1 MFRKTL
7 LLGVLLMVLTGCQT
21 HTNKKAPTGVGTP
34 PPSSLTEGGASAT
47 HIVRLENGLTVLIKQ
62 DDRFPLVNARLYVHA
77 GSGYETPEIAGIS
90 HLLEHMVFKGTKKRG
105 PGQSARDIEGVGGS
119 MNAATSFDY
128 TVYYVE
134 VPEDKWKIGLDVI
147 TDMAFSATI
156 DPDELASERLVVL
169 EELERGEDTPGSRLF
184 KTLQGMVWQGTT
196 YEWPIIGS
204 RETVSAITD
213 KDIHAYVAAHYQPQS
228 MLLSVVGKVDP
239 DAVLAEARRLLGGL
253 KNTRPFSPPEP
264 IAVPAEGVGP
274 QVVILPG
281 KWNKVY
287 LGATFPIP
295 HAASGKIPGLE
306 LLCQLLG
313 GDDSSRLYRTFK
325 YEKQLVDD
333 ISLSPLSIE
342 RGGMLYLS
350 ATLDADKL
358 EPFWTE
364 LMAEMASFDP
374 QSFTDREIERARL
387 NLEDSLFLTKE
398 TLSGL
403 ASKLGYFQFF
413 ENGEQAEQ
421 NYLISLAQTGRDEL
435 GALYE
440 EFMRPDRLA
449 ACVLTP
455 EDATTTAETLTA
467 IAQAGWPAKP
477 LTAAQQA
484 ASMPDQA
491 REIAL
496 PGGNTLV
503 VLPDD
508 TLPYTAMS
516 IYWTGGDGELTPDQ
530 QGLAALTAK
539 ALTRGT
545 MAMSAT
551 EIQDFLGDHAA
562 SVGASSGRNVFA
574 LESKFP
580 TRFTGEV
587 LPLLRDILTAPAFD
601 PGEIERSRQ
610 DQIAAIKR
618 REDQPLG
625 LAFRHLFPFLYKTG
639 PYAMLHQGTIEGVEA
654 MTQEDIMRFWGRQSM
669 QPFVLA
675 VCGQFDSQEI
685 EAFAAELSRTMT
697 APGSAY
703 QYTSPQWNE
712 ARETTLHLPDRNQ
725 SHLIMAFP
733 APGRSDSDTSAE
745 LELLKAA
752 LSGQSGLLF
761 RDLRDKQ
768 GLAYSVTSLLWQS
781 RETGFIALYIGTS
794 PDKVDQSLD
803 GFRRILADLAA
814 TPLPEAE
821 LERAR
826 NILTGDY
833 YQEHQSLISRSREA
847 ATLLVQGFDRA
858 YDQDI
863 IERART
869 VTPEQIRQLV
879 RKYMDPDKAYLMQVT
894 P

>member
-1 MFRKTL
+1 MFRKFL
-7 LLGVLLMVLTGCQT
+7 LLGVLIMVLTGCQT
-21 HTNKKAPTGVGTP
+21 HTNKKSPAGAAASP
-34 PPSSLTEGGASAT
+34 PLLLAERSSEDT

-77 GSGYETPEIAGIS
+77 GSGYETPETAGIS
-90 HLLEHMVFKGTKKRG
+90 HLLEHMVFKGTRKRG
-105 PGQSARDIEGVGGS
+105 PGQSARDIEAVGGS

-134 VPEDKWKIGLDVI
+134 VPDDKWKIGLDVI
-147 TDMAFSATI
+147 TDMAFNAVI
-156 DPDELASERLVVL
+156 DPEELASERLVVL
-169 EELERGEDTPGSRLF
+169 EELERGEDAPSSRLF

-196 YEWPIIGS
+196 YEWPIIGY
-204 RETVSAITD
+204 RETVSTLTD
-213 KDIHAYVAAHYQPQS
+213 KDIHAYVAEHYQPQS
-228 MLLSVVGKVDP
+228 MLLAVVGKVDP

-264 IAVPAEGVGP
+264 VAVPAEGDGP
-274 QVVILPG
+274 RVVTLPG

-295 HAASGKIPGLE
+295 HAASGKIPGIE

-313 GDDSSRLYRTFK
+313 GGDSSRLYRTFK
-325 YEKQLVDD
+325 YDKQLVDD

-364 LMAEMASFDP
+364 LMTELASFDP
-374 QSFTDREIERARL
+374 RDFTDREIERARL

-413 ENGEQAEQ
+413 ENGEQAER
-421 NYLISLAQTGRDEL
+421 NYLYTLSHTGRDEL
-435 GALYE
+435 KSLYGE
-440 EFMRPDRLA
+440 YLRPDRLA

-455 EDATTTAETLTA
+455 EGAATTGERLTA
-467 IAQAGWPAKP
+467 ITEESWPLKP

-484 ASMPDQA
+484 AGMPSKA

-503 VLPDD
+503 LLPDE

-516 IYWTGGDGELTPDQ
+516 IYWTGGDGELTPSQ

-545 MAMSAT
+545 MTMSAT
-551 EIQDFLGDHAA
+551 GIQDFLADHAA
-562 SVGASSGRNVFA
+562 NVGASSGRNVFA
-574 LESKFP
+574 LETKFP
-580 TRFTGEV
+580 SRFTDEV
-587 LPLLRDILTAPAFD
+587 LPLVRDILTAPAFD
-601 PGEIERSRQ
+601 AAEIERARQ
-610 DQIAAIKR
+610 DQIAAIRR

-639 PYAMLHQGTIEGVEA
+639 PYALLHQGTIEEVEA
-654 MTQEDIMRFWGRQSM
+654 MAREDVVRFWGRQSM

-675 VCGQFDSQEI
+675 VCGQFDSQAI
-685 EAFAAELSRTMT
+685 EDFAAGLSRTMT
-697 APGSAY
+697 APGTAY
-703 QYTSPQWNE
+703 EYTTPEWNE
-712 ARETTLHLPDRNQ
+712 AREITLHLPDRNQ

-733 APGRSDSDTSAE
+733 APGRADADASAG

-761 RDLRDKQ
+761 RDLRDGQ

-781 RETGFIALYIGTS
+781 RNTGFIALYIGTS
-794 PDKVDQSLD
+794 PDKTDQSLQ

-814 TPLPEAE
+814 NPLPEAE

-833 YQEHQSLISRSREA
+833 YQERQSLISRSREA
-847 ATLLVQGFDRA
+847 ASLLTQGFARE

-869 VTPEQIRQLV
+869 VTPERIRQLV
-879 RKYMDPDKAYLMQVT
+879 REYLNPDKAYLMQVT

>member
-1 MFRKTL
+1 MLKKIL
-7 LLGVLLMVLTGCQT
+7 LLGGLIMVLTGCQA
-21 HTNKKAPTGVGTP
+21 HMNKKNATKTTAPALP
-34 PPSSLTEGGASAT
+34 ALAERDAAQP
-47 HIVRLENGLTVLIKQ
+47 HIVRLKNGLTVLIKQ

-77 GSGYETPEIAGIS
+77 GSGYETPRTAGIS

-105 PGQSARDIEGVGGS
+105 PGQSARDIEAVGGS

-134 VPEDKWKIGLDVI
+134 VPDDKWALGLDVI
-147 TDMAFSATI
+147 TDMAFNPTI
-156 DPDELASERLVVL
+156 DPDELASEKQVVL
-169 EELERGEDTPGSRLF
+169 EELERGEDTPGSKLF
-184 KTLQGMVWQGTT
+184 KTLQGMVWQGSS
-196 YEWPIIGS
+196 YEWPIIGY
-204 RETVSAITD
+204 RETVSAMTD
-213 KDIHAYVAAHYQPQS
+213 KDIRAYIAENYQPQS
-228 MLLSVVGKVDP
+228 MLLTVVGKVDP
-239 DAVLAEARRLLGGL
+239 DAVLAEAERLLGGL

-264 IAVPAEGVGP
+264 IAVPPAGDGP
-274 QVVILPG
+274 RVVKLTG

-295 HAASGKIPGLE
+295 QGTSAKIAGLE
-306 LLCQLLG
+306 LLCQLLA

-333 ISLSPLSIE
+333 LSISPLSLE

-358 EPFWTE
+358 EPFWAG
-364 LMAEMASFDP
+364 LMAELAAFDP
-374 QSFTDREIERARL
+374 GDFTDREIERARL

-413 ENGEQAEQ
+413 ENGEQAER
-421 NYLISLAQTGRDEL
+421 NYLFALGQTGRDEL
-435 GALYE
+435 KALYD
-440 EFMRPDRLA
+440 EFVRPDQLA

-455 EDATTTAETLTA
+455 EDAATTAETLEE
-467 IAQAGWPAKP
+467 IARASWPAAP
-477 LTAAQQA
+477 PAAAQQL
-484 ASMPDQA
+484 ASMPDEAQ
-491 REIAL
+491 EIAL

-503 VLPDD
+503 LLPDD
-508 TLPYTAMS
+508 TLPYTALS

-551 EIQDFLGDHAA
+551 EVQDFLADNAA
-562 SVGASSGRNVFA
+562 SVGASSGRNVFT

-580 TRFTGEV
+580 ARFSDKV
-587 LPLLRDILTAPAFD
+587 LPLVRDILTAPAFD
-601 PGEIERSRQ
+601 SGEIERARQ
-610 DQIAAIKR
+610 DQIAAIRR

-639 PYAMLHQGTIEGVEA
+639 PYALLHQGTVEGVQA
-654 MTQEDIMRFWGRQSM
+654 MTQADIMRFWGRQSM
-669 QPFVLA
+669 QPFVFA
-675 VCGQFDSQEI
+675 VCGQFDRDEI
-685 EAFAAELSRTMT
+685 ERFAATLSKTLT

-703 QYTSPQWNE
+703 QFATPQWND
-712 ARETTLHLPDRNQ
+712 ARETTLTLPDRSQ

-733 APGRSDSDTSAE
+733 TPGRADSETSAR

-781 RETGFIALYIGTS
+781 RNTGFLALYIGTS
-794 PDKVDQSLD
+794 PDKVNQSLD
-803 GFRRILADLAA
+803 GFRRILADLAD
-814 TPLPEAE
+814 TPLPDDE

-847 ATLLVQGFDRA
+847 ASLLSQGFDRG
-858 YDQDI
+858 YDQDV
-863 IERART
+863 IERARHA
-869 VTPEQIRQLV
+869 TPQDIRDLV
-879 RKYMDPDKAYLMQVT
+879 RQYLDPDKAYLMKVT